1 MMKSSS
7 VERDEFSVVAWR
19 LTGIQRSGWGGGRS
33 FHRPGTVNEN
43 VLESDFEPLWWYHEA
58 SLTSRSQTSGNH
70 SDLNSKHVWRFY
82 MFFWFSGLWS
92 VYWLKC
98 QRQHCWYKL
107 WWLWI
112 KNLIWRESNRHGSC
126 TLSIALWSAN
136 EYWNPLTDS
145 PPLQS
150 VLDELEAE
158 RRFKCLHRHPSDWF
172 AESNVFYRLSESRT
186 LIQWNGPLRITVWSG
201 PGFFFIWPQA
211 TGYFL
216 CI

>member
-19 LTGIQRSGWGGGRS
+19 LTGIQQSGWGGGGRS

-145 PPLQS
+145 PPPPT
-150 VLDELEAE
+150 
-158 RRFKCLHRHPSDWF
+158 KCIGWVGGR
-172 AESNVFYRLSESRT
+172 EEV
-186 LIQWNGPLRITVWSG
+186 
-201 PGFFFIWPQA
+201 
-211 TGYFL
+211 
-216 CI
+216 